1 MMNTTTD
8 EISRQDAA
16 PAAGSPLSQLFP
28 VVALYWLVTAGA
40 IALISLPKAKDLIG
54 PDNDDVMRLVE
65 IRDWFGGQ
73 GWFDL
78 MQYRLGLSG
87 GTLMHWSRFIDAP
100 IGGLIK
106 LFSLFMPMEMA
117 EGVAASVWP
126 LLLVGPLLLAF
137 GLAGRRMGGD
147 VDGPRVM
154 HIALG
159 LGALFAFT
167 CMKFRPGAL
176 DHHNVQLVLAIGIAA
191 LLADRRGGALSHAA
205 AGIATAL
212 AIAIGAETVPFV
224 AVVCL
229 CVGARWIWQGS
240 GFAAGARAFGL
251 SMALSITAAFFGT
264 VPPSAYLAVT
274 CDSLS
279 LGFYS
284 LSALGGVG
292 LFGLACL
299 PARTPIAIR
308 LVASVVLGLALGAAA
323 VLIAPQCLGSPLAS
337 LDPML
342 VELWLNHVMEAQ
354 SIFGQM
360 HQFPETVAGFYA
372 VGLFAVLVCAYRI
385 WRGDDRG
392 LHLLFLVLIAA
403 SWAVALVQVRGSLFA
418 NLLSIPPLALL
429 IADLQKKAR
438 ENPKSLVINLGFVAV
453 TLASVPVV
461 WGLGGVVWKQ
471 GLASASTDVLSM
483 DNAQIGDDECGTVQD
498 MAALRSLAPGTIA
511 APSNR
516 GAGILRFTEHRVLAA
531 PYHRN
536 QGGML
541 AELHIGMAKPAD
553 ALSLLRQ
560 AGVTAVAYCRND
572 PQTENLILLHRD
584 GLYASLARG
593 EVPAY
598 LSPIR
603 TDGKFQLFAV
613 NEAGSK

>member
-8 EISRQDAA
+8 EMSRRDAA
-16 PAAGSPLSQLFP
+16 PAAGSVLSRLFP
-28 VVALYWLVTAGA
+28 AAAMYWLVTVGA
-40 IALISLPKAKDLIG
+40 IAFISLPKAKDLIG

-65 IRDWFGGQ
+65 IRDWFAGQ

-106 LFSLFMPMEMA
+106 LFSFIMPVEMA

-137 GLAGRRMGGD
+137 GFAGRRMGGQT
-147 VDGPRVM
+147 DGPRVM

-159 LGALFAFT
+159 LGAIFAFT

-191 LLADRRGGALSHAA
+191 LLADRRGSAPSHAA

-212 AIAIGAETVPFV
+212 AIAIGAETMPFV

-229 CVGARWIWQGS
+229 CVGARWIWQGAA
-240 GFAAGARAFGL
+240 FASGARAFGASL
-251 SMALSITAAFFGT
+251 VLATTAAFFAT
-264 VPPSAYLAVT
+264 VPPSAYATVT
-274 CDSLS
+274 CDNLS

-284 LSALGGVG
+284 LSTLGGAG

-299 PARTPIAIR
+299 PARATIGGR
-308 LVASVVLGLALGAAA
+308 LVASVVLGAAVGAAA
-323 VLIAPQCLGSPLAS
+323 LVIAPQCLGSPLAD

-342 VELWLNHVMEAQ
+342 VNLWLDHVTEAQ
-354 SIFGQM
+354 SIAAQM
-360 HQFPETVAGFYA
+360 RQFPETVAGFHA
-372 VGLFAVLVCAYRI
+372 VGLVAALVCAFRI
-385 WRGDDRG
+385 WSGRERG
-392 LHLLFLVLIAA
+392 LHLLFLALIAA
-403 SWAVALVQVRGSLFA
+403 TWAVSLVQIRGSLFA

-429 IADLQKKAR
+429 IGDLQQKAR
-438 ENPKSLVINLGFVAV
+438 ERPKSLFINLGFVAA
-453 TLASVPVV
+453 TLASVPAV
-461 WGLGGVVWKQ
+461 WGLSGVVWKK
-471 GLASASTDVLSM
+471 GITSASTDVLSTQTAET
-483 DNAQIGDDECGTVQD
+483 DDQCGDAED
-498 MAALRSLAPGTIA
+498 MAALRGLPPGTIA

-516 GAGILRFTEHRVLAA
+516 GAGILRFTQHRVLSA

-541 AELHIGMAKPAD
+541 AELHIGMATPAD
-553 ALSLLRQ
+553 ALSLLKQ
-560 AGVTAVAYCRND
+560 AGVTAVAFCRHD
-572 PQTENLILLHRD
+572 PQTENLIELNGN

-598 LSPIR
+598 LAPVR
-603 TDGKFQLFAV
+603 AKGKFQLFVV
-613 NEAGSK
+613 NETDPK

>member
-1 MMNTTTD
+1 MNTTTD
-8 EISRQDAA
+8 EMSRQDAA
-16 PAAGSPLSQLFP
+16 PAESSTLSRLFP
-28 VVALYWLVTAGA
+28 AAALYWLVTAA
-40 IALISLPKAKDLIG
+40 VIALISLPKAKDLIG

-73 GWFDL
+73 SWFDL
-78 MQYRLGLSG
+78 IQYRLGLSG

-106 LFSLFMPMEMA
+106 LFSFLMPMEMA

-147 VDGPRVM
+147 IDGPRVM

-191 LLADRRGGALSHAA
+191 LLADRRGSALGHAA

-212 AIAIGAETVPFV
+212 AIAIGAETVPLV

-229 CVGARWIWQGS
+229 CVGARWVWQGAA
-240 GFAAGARAFGL
+240 FAAGARAFGVSL
-251 SMALSITAAFFGT
+251 ALAVTAAFFAT
-264 VPPSAYLAVT
+264 VPPSAYAAVT

-284 LSALGGVG
+284 LSALGGAGV
-292 LFGLACL
+292 FALACL
-299 PARTPIAIR
+299 PARIAIVAR
-308 LVASVVLGLALGAAA
+308 LAASVTLGAMLGA
-323 VLIAPQCLGSPLAS
+323 VALFIAPQCLGSPLAN
-337 LDPML
+337 LDPLL
-342 VELWLNHVMEAQ
+342 VELWLNSVTEAQ
-354 SIFGQM
+354 SIAGQM
-360 HQFPETVAGFYA
+360 RQFPETVAGFYL
-372 VGLFAVLVCAYRI
+372 VGLFAALVCIIRV
-385 WRGDDRG
+385 WRGDQRS
-392 LHLLFLVLIAA
+392 LHLMFLVLIAA
-403 SWAVALVQVRGSLFA
+403 SWGVSLVQVRGSLFA

-438 ENPKSLVINLGFVAV
+438 ENPNSVLINLGFVVV
-453 TLASVPVV
+453 TLACVPAV
-461 WGLGGVVWKQ
+461 WGLGGVIWRQ
-471 GLASASTDVLSM
+471 GLANASTDVLSM
-483 DNAQIGDDECGTVQD
+483 GNVQATDDCGTVED
-498 MAALRSLAPGTIA
+498 MAALRSLPPGTIA

-516 GAGILRFTEHRVLAA
+516 GAGILRFTEHRVLSA

-541 AELHIGMAKPAD
+541 AELHIGMAKPEE
-553 ALSLLRQ
+553 ALKLLKQ
-560 AGVTAVAYCRND
+560 AGVTVVAFCKND
-572 PQTENLILLHRD
+572 PQTENLIQMQSD

-593 EVPAY
+593 RVPTY
-598 LSPIR
+598 LSPVQSG
-603 TDGKFQLFAV
+603 GKSQLFLV
-613 NEAGSK
+613 NEADPK

>member
-1 MMNTTTD
+1 M
-8 EISRQDAA
+8 SRQDAA
-16 PAAGSPLSQLFP
+16 PVESSTLSRLFP
-28 VVALYWLVTAGA
+28 AAALYWLVTAA
-40 IALISLPKAKDLIG
+40 VIALISLPKAKDLIG

-106 LFSLFMPMEMA
+106 LFSFFMPMEMA

-137 GLAGRRMGGD
+137 GFAGRRMGGE

-191 LLADRRGGALSHAA
+191 LLADRRGSALGHAA
-205 AGIATAL
+205 GGIATAL
-212 AIAIGAETVPFV
+212 AIAIGAETVPLV

-229 CVGARWIWQGS
+229 CVGARWVWQGAA
-240 GFAAGARAFGL
+240 FAAGARAFGVSL
-251 SMALSITAAFFGT
+251 AFAITVAFFAT
-264 VPPSAYLAVT
+264 VPPSAYAAVT

-284 LSALGGVG
+284 LSALGGAG

-299 PARTPIAIR
+299 PARIAIVGR
-308 LVASVVLGLALGAAA
+308 LAASVILGAILGVA
-323 VLIAPQCLGSPLAS
+323 VLLIAPQCLGSPLAN

-342 VELWLNHVMEAQ
+342 VELWLNNVIEAQ
-354 SIFGQM
+354 SIFGQA
-360 HQFPETVAGFYA
+360 QQSPETVAGFYT
-372 VGLFAVLVCAYRI
+372 VGLFAILVCVFRI
-385 WRGDDRG
+385 WRGDERG

-403 SWAVALVQVRGSLFA
+403 SWAVSLIQVRGSLFA

-429 IADLQKKAR
+429 IADLQKLAR
-438 ENPKSLVINLGFVAV
+438 ENQKSLVINLGFVVA
-453 TLASVPVV
+453 TLASVPAV
-461 WGLGGVVWKQ
+461 WGGGGVIWKK
-471 GLASASTDVLSM
+471 GPASASADVMSM
-483 DNAQIGDDECGTVQD
+483 GDTQAADECGAAED
-498 MAALRSLAPGTIA
+498 MAALRSLPPGTIA

-516 GAGILRFTEHRVLAA
+516 GAGILRFTQHRVLSA

-541 AELHIGMAKPAD
+541 AELHIGMAKPEE
-553 ALSLLRQ
+553 ALPLLKR
-560 AGVTAVAYCRND
+560 AGVTVVAFCKSD
-572 PQTENLILLHRD
+572 PQTENLIQMHSD

-593 EVPAY
+593 TVPAY
-598 LSPIR
+598 LSPVQSG
-603 TDGKFQLFAV
+603 GKFQLFLV
-613 NEAGSK
+613 NQGDPK

>member
-1 MMNTTTD
+1 MNTTTD
-8 EISRQDAA
+8 EMSRQDAA
-16 PAAGSPLSQLFP
+16 PVESSTLSRLFP
-28 VVALYWLVTAGA
+28 AAALYWLVTAA
-40 IALISLPKAKDLIG
+40 VIALISLPKAKDLIG

-73 GWFDL
+73 SWFDL

-137 GLAGRRMGGD
+137 GFAGKRMGGE

-191 LLADRRGGALSHAA
+191 LLADRRGSALGHAA

-212 AIAIGAETVPFV
+212 AIAIGAETVPLV

-229 CVGARWIWQGS
+229 CVGARWVWQGAA
-240 GFAAGARAFGL
+240 FAAGARAFGVSL
-251 SMALSITAAFFGT
+251 AFAITAAFFAT
-264 VPPSAYLAVT
+264 VPPSAYAAVT

-284 LSALGGVG
+284 LSALGGAG

-299 PARTPIAIR
+299 PARIAIVGR
-308 LVASVVLGLALGAAA
+308 LAASVILGAILGVA
-323 VLIAPQCLGSPLAS
+323 VLLIAPQCLGSPLAN

-342 VELWLNHVMEAQ
+342 VELWLNNVIEAQ

-360 HQFPETVAGFYA
+360 QQSPETVAGFYT
-372 VGLFAVLVCAYRI
+372 VGLFAILVCVFRI
-385 WRGDDRG
+385 WRGDERG

-403 SWAVALVQVRGSLFA
+403 SWAVSLIQVRGSLFA

-429 IADLQKKAR
+429 IADLQKLAR
-438 ENPKSLVINLGFVAV
+438 ENQKSLVINLGFVAA
-453 TLASVPVV
+453 TLASVPAV
-461 WGLGGVVWKQ
+461 WGVGGVIWKK
-471 GLASASTDVLSM
+471 GPASASADVMSM
-483 DNAQIGDDECGTVQD
+483 GDTQAADECGAAED
-498 MAALRSLAPGTIA
+498 MAALRSLPPGTIA

-516 GAGILRFTEHRVLAA
+516 GAGILRFTQHRVLSA

-541 AELHIGMAKPAD
+541 AELHIGMAKPEE
-553 ALSLLRQ
+553 ALPLLKR
-560 AGVTAVAYCRND
+560 AGVTVVAFCKSD
-572 PQTENLILLHRD
+572 PQTENLIQMHSD

-593 EVPAY
+593 TVPAY
-598 LSPIR
+598 LSPVQSG
-603 TDGKFQLFAV
+603 GKFQLFLV
-613 NEAGSK
+613 NEGDPK

>member
-1 MMNTTTD
+1 MNTTTD
-8 EISRQDAA
+8 EMSRQDAA
-16 PAAGSPLSQLFP
+16 PAESSALSRLFP
-28 VVALYWLVTAGA
+28 AAALYWLVTAAA

-73 GWFDL
+73 SWFDL

-137 GLAGRRMGGD
+137 GFAGRRMGGE

-191 LLADRRGGALSHAA
+191 LLADRRGSALGHAA

-212 AIAIGAETVPFV
+212 AIAIGAETVPLV

-229 CVGARWIWQGS
+229 CVGARWVWQGAA
-240 GFAAGARAFGL
+240 FAAGARAFGVSL
-251 SMALSITAAFFGT
+251 AFAITTAFFAT
-264 VPPSAYLAVT
+264 VPPSAYAAVT

-284 LSALGGVG
+284 LSALGGAG

-299 PARTPIAIR
+299 PARIAIVGR
-308 LVASVVLGLALGAAA
+308 LAASVILGAILGVA
-323 VLIAPQCLGSPLAS
+323 VLLIAPQCLGSPLAN

-342 VELWLNHVMEAQ
+342 VELWLNNVIEAQ
-354 SIFGQM
+354 SIFGQA
-360 HQFPETVAGFYA
+360 QESPETVAGFYT
-372 VGLFAVLVCAYRI
+372 VGLFAILVCVFRI
-385 WRGDDRG
+385 WRGDERG

-403 SWAVALVQVRGSLFA
+403 SWAVSLIQVRGSLFA

-429 IADLQKKAR
+429 IADLQKLAR
-438 ENPKSLVINLGFVAV
+438 ENQKSLVINLGFVAA
-453 TLASVPVV
+453 TLASVPAV
-461 WGLGGVVWKQ
+461 WGVGGVIWKK
-471 GLASASTDVLSM
+471 GLASASADVMSM
-483 DNAQIGDDECGTVQD
+483 GDTQAADECGAAED
-498 MAALRSLAPGTIA
+498 MAALRSLPPGTIA

-516 GAGILRFTEHRVLAA
+516 GAGILRFTQHRVLSA

-541 AELHIGMAKPAD
+541 AELHIGMAKPEE
-553 ALSLLRQ
+553 ALPLLKR
-560 AGVTAVAYCRND
+560 AGVTVVAFCKSD
-572 PQTENLILLHRD
+572 PQTENLIQMHSD

-593 EVPAY
+593 TVPAY
-598 LSPIR
+598 LSPVQSG
-603 TDGKFQLFAV
+603 GKFQLFLV
-613 NEAGSK
+613 NEGDPK

>member
-1 MMNTTTD
+1 MNTTTD
-8 EISRQDAA
+8 EMSRQEAA
-16 PAAGSPLSQLFP
+16 PAESSTLSRLFP
-28 VVALYWLVTAGA
+28 AAALYWLVTAAA

-73 GWFDL
+73 SWFDL

-87 GTLMHWSRFIDAP
+87 GTLMHWSRFIDTP

-137 GLAGRRMGGD
+137 GFAGRRMGGE

-191 LLADRRGGALSHAA
+191 LLADRRGSALGHAA

-212 AIAIGAETVPFV
+212 AIAIGAETVPLV

-229 CVGARWIWQGS
+229 CVGARWVWQGAA
-240 GFAAGARAFGL
+240 FAAGARAFGVSL
-251 SMALSITAAFFGT
+251 ALAITAAFFAT
-264 VPPSAYLAVT
+264 VPPSAYAAVT

-284 LSALGGVG
+284 LSALGGAG

-299 PARTPIAIR
+299 PARIAIVAR
-308 LVASVVLGLALGAAA
+308 LAASVILGAILGVA
-323 VLIAPQCLGSPLAS
+323 VLLIAPQCLGSPLAN

-342 VELWLNHVMEAQ
+342 VELWLNNVIEAQ
-354 SIFGQM
+354 SIFGQA
-360 HQFPETVAGFYA
+360 QQSPETVAGFYT
-372 VGLFAVLVCAYRI
+372 VGLFAILVCVFRI
-385 WRGDDRG
+385 WRGDERG

-403 SWAVALVQVRGSLFA
+403 SWAVSLIQVRGSLFA

-429 IADLQKKAR
+429 VADLQKLAR
-438 ENPKSLVINLGFVAV
+438 ENQKSLVINLGFVAA
-453 TLASVPVV
+453 TLASVPAV
-461 WGLGGVVWKQ
+461 WGVGGVIWKK
-471 GLASASTDVLSM
+471 GPASASADVMSM
-483 DNAQIGDDECGTVQD
+483 GDTQAADECGTAED
-498 MAALRSLAPGTIA
+498 MAALRSLPPGTIA

-516 GAGILRFTEHRVLAA
+516 GAGILRFTQHRVLSA

-541 AELHIGMAKPAD
+541 AELHIGMAKPEE
-553 ALSLLRQ
+553 ALPLLKRT
-560 AGVTAVAYCRND
+560 GVTVVAFCKSD
-572 PQTENLILLHRD
+572 PQTENLIQMHSD

-593 EVPAY
+593 TVPAY
-598 LSPIR
+598 LSPVQSG
-603 TDGKFQLFAV
+603 GKFQLFLV
-613 NEAGSK
+613 NQGDPK

>member
-1 MMNTTTD
+1 MNTTTD
-8 EISRQDAA
+8 EMSRQDAA
-16 PAAGSPLSQLFP
+16 PAAGSTLSRLYP
-28 VVALYWLVTAGA
+28 ATALYWLVTALA
-40 IALISLPKAKDLIG
+40 IALVSLPKAKDLIG

-106 LFSLFMPMEMA
+106 LFSLFMPVEMA

-137 GLAGRRMGGD
+137 GYAGRRMGAGA
-147 VDGPRVM
+147 DGPRVM

-191 LLADRRGGALSHAA
+191 LLADRRGDALSHAA
-205 AGIATAL
+205 AGILTAL
-212 AIAIGAETVPFV
+212 AIAIGAETVPLV

-229 CVGARWIWQGS
+229 CVGARWIWQG
-240 GFAAGARAFGL
+240 AAFGPGARAFGASL
-251 SMALSITAAFFGT
+251 ALAVTAAFFAT
-264 VPPSAYLAVT
+264 VPPSAYTAVT
-274 CDSLS
+274 CDNLS

-284 LSALGGVG
+284 LSALGGAG
-292 LFGLACL
+292 LFSLAFLSAHATIGLRC
-299 PARTPIAIR
+299 
-308 LVASVVLGLALGAAA
+308 VAAVMLGAVLGVAALF
-323 VLIAPQCLGSPLAS
+323 IAPQCLASPLAN
-337 LDPML
+337 LDPLL
-342 VELWLNHVMEAQ
+342 VELWLDNVVEAQ
-354 SIFGQM
+354 SIAGQM
-360 HQFPETVAGFYA
+360 QRFPETVAGFYA
-372 VGLFAVLVCAYRI
+372 VGLLAILVCAFRI
-385 WRGDDRG
+385 WRGNQRG
-392 LHLLFLVLIAA
+392 FHLLFLALIAA
-403 SWAVALVQVRGSLFA
+403 SWAVSLVQVRGSLFA

-438 ENPKSLVINLGFVAV
+438 ENPKGLFVNLGFVAA
-453 TLASVPVV
+453 TLASVPAV
-461 WGLGGVVWKQ
+461 WALSGVVWEK
-471 GLASASTDVLSM
+471 GIASASTEVLSM
-483 DNAQIGDDECGTVQD
+483 ENPLADDECGDAQD
-498 MAALRSLAPGTIA
+498 MAALRSLPPGTIA

-516 GAGILRFTEHRVLAA
+516 GAGILRFTQHRVLSA

-541 AELHIGMAKPAD
+541 AELHIGMASPKD
-553 ALSLLRQ
+553 ALALLRQ
-560 AGVTAVAYCRND
+560 AGVTAVAFCRND
-572 PQTENLILLHRD
+572 PQTDNLIGLNAD

-598 LSPIR
+598 LSPVR
-603 TDGKFQLFAV
+603 SEGKFQLFV
-613 NEAGSK
+613 VKEADPK

>member
-1 MMNTTTD
+1 MNTTTD
-8 EISRQDAA
+8 EMSRQDAA
-16 PAAGSPLSQLFP
+16 PVESSTLSRLFP
-28 VVALYWLVTAGA
+28 AAALYWLVTAA
-40 IALISLPKAKDLIG
+40 VIALISLPKAKDLIG

-106 LFSLFMPMEMA
+106 LFSFFMPMEMA

-137 GLAGRRMGGD
+137 GFAGRRMGGE

-191 LLADRRGGALSHAA
+191 LLADRRGSALGHAA
-205 AGIATAL
+205 GGIATAL
-212 AIAIGAETVPFV
+212 AIAIGAETVPLV

-229 CVGARWIWQGS
+229 CVGARWVWQGAA
-240 GFAAGARAFGL
+240 FAAGARAFGVSL
-251 SMALSITAAFFGT
+251 AFAITVAFFAT
-264 VPPSAYLAVT
+264 VPPSAYAAVT

-284 LSALGGVG
+284 LSALGGAG

-299 PARTPIAIR
+299 PARIAIVGR
-308 LVASVVLGLALGAAA
+308 LAASVILGAILGVA
-323 VLIAPQCLGSPLAS
+323 VLLIAPQCLGSPLAN

-342 VELWLNHVMEAQ
+342 VELWLNNVIEAQ
-354 SIFGQM
+354 SIFGQA
-360 HQFPETVAGFYA
+360 QQSPETVAGFYT
-372 VGLFAVLVCAYRI
+372 VGLFAILVCVFRI
-385 WRGDDRG
+385 WRGDERG

-403 SWAVALVQVRGSLFA
+403 SWAVSLIQVRGSLFA

-429 IADLQKKAR
+429 IADLQKLAR
-438 ENPKSLVINLGFVAV
+438 ENQKSLVINLGFVVA
-453 TLASVPVV
+453 TLASVPAV
-461 WGLGGVVWKQ
+461 WGGGGVIWKK
-471 GLASASTDVLSM
+471 GPASASADVMSM
-483 DNAQIGDDECGTVQD
+483 GDTQAADECGAAED
-498 MAALRSLAPGTIA
+498 MAALRSLPPGTIA

-516 GAGILRFTEHRVLAA
+516 GAGILRFTQHRVLSA

-541 AELHIGMAKPAD
+541 AELHIGMAKPEE
-553 ALSLLRQ
+553 ALPLLKR
-560 AGVTAVAYCRND
+560 AGVTVVAFCKSD
-572 PQTENLILLHRD
+572 PQTENLIQMHSD

-593 EVPAY
+593 TVPAY
-598 LSPIR
+598 LSPVQSG
-603 TDGKFQLFAV
+603 GKFQLFLV
-613 NEAGSK
+613 NQGDPK

>member
-1 MMNTTTD
+1 MNTTTD
-8 EISRQDAA
+8 EMSRQDAA
-16 PAAGSPLSQLFP
+16 PAESSALSRLFP
-28 VVALYWLVTAGA
+28 AAALYWLVTAAA

-73 GWFDL
+73 SWFDL

-100 IGGLIK
+100 IGGLIE

-137 GLAGRRMGGD
+137 GFAGRRMGGE
-147 VDGPRVM
+147 VDGPRAM

-191 LLADRRGGALSHAA
+191 LLADRRGSALGHAA

-212 AIAIGAETVPFV
+212 AIAIGAETVPLV

-229 CVGARWIWQGS
+229 CVGARWVWQGAA
-240 GFAAGARAFGL
+240 FAAGARAFGVSL
-251 SMALSITAAFFGT
+251 AFAITVAFFAT
-264 VPPSAYLAVT
+264 VPPSAYAAVT

-284 LSALGGVG
+284 LSALGGAG

-299 PARTPIAIR
+299 PARIAIVGR
-308 LVASVVLGLALGAAA
+308 LAASVILGAILGVA
-323 VLIAPQCLGSPLAS
+323 VLLIAPQCLGSPLAN

-342 VELWLNHVMEAQ
+342 VELWLNNVIEAQ

-360 HQFPETVAGFYA
+360 QQSPETVAGFYT
-372 VGLFAVLVCAYRI
+372 VGLFAILVCVFRI
-385 WRGDDRG
+385 WRGDERG

-403 SWAVALVQVRGSLFA
+403 SWAVSLIQVRGSLFA

-429 IADLQKKAR
+429 IADLQKLAR
-438 ENPKSLVINLGFVAV
+438 ENQKSLVINLGFVAA
-453 TLASVPVV
+453 TLASVPAV
-461 WGLGGVVWKQ
+461 WGVGGVIWKK
-471 GLASASTDVLSM
+471 GPASASADVMSM
-483 DNAQIGDDECGTVQD
+483 GDTQAADECGAAED
-498 MAALRSLAPGTIA
+498 MAALRSLPPGTIA

-516 GAGILRFTEHRVLAA
+516 GAGMLRFTQHRVLSA

-541 AELHIGMAKPAD
+541 AELHIGMAKPEE
-553 ALSLLRQ
+553 ALPLLKRT
-560 AGVTAVAYCRND
+560 GVTVVAFCKSD
-572 PQTENLILLHRD
+572 PQTENLIQMHSD

-593 EVPAY
+593 TVPAY
-598 LSPIR
+598 LSPVQSG
-603 TDGKFQLFAV
+603 GKFQLFLV
-613 NEAGSK
+613 NQGDPK

>member
-8 EISRQDAA
+8 EMSRQDAA
-16 PAAGSPLSQLFP
+16 PAESSALSRLFP
-28 VVALYWLVTAGA
+28 AAALYWLVTAAA

-73 GWFDL
+73 SWFDL

-137 GLAGRRMGGD
+137 GFAGRRMGGE

-191 LLADRRGGALSHAA
+191 LLADRRGSALGHAA

-212 AIAIGAETVPFV
+212 AIAIGAETVPLV

-229 CVGARWIWQGS
+229 CVGARWVWQGAA
-240 GFAAGARAFGL
+240 FAAGARAFGVSL
-251 SMALSITAAFFGT
+251 AFAITTAFFAT
-264 VPPSAYLAVT
+264 VPPSAYAAVT

-284 LSALGGVG
+284 LSALGGAG

-299 PARTPIAIR
+299 PARIAIVGR
-308 LVASVVLGLALGAAA
+308 LAASVILGAILGVA
-323 VLIAPQCLGSPLAS
+323 VLLVAPQCLGSPLAN

-342 VELWLNHVMEAQ
+342 VELWLNNVIEAQ
-354 SIFGQM
+354 SIFGQA
-360 HQFPETVAGFYA
+360 QQSPETVAGFYT
-372 VGLFAVLVCAYRI
+372 VGLFAILVCVFRI
-385 WRGDDRG
+385 WRGDERG

-403 SWAVALVQVRGSLFA
+403 SWAVSLIQVRGSLFA

-429 IADLQKKAR
+429 IADLQKLAR
-438 ENPKSLVINLGFVAV
+438 ENQKSLVINLGFVAA
-453 TLASVPVV
+453 TLASVPAV
-461 WGLGGVVWKQ
+461 WGVGGVIWKK
-471 GLASASTDVLSM
+471 GPASASADVMSM
-483 DNAQIGDDECGTVQD
+483 GDTQAADECGAAED
-498 MAALRSLAPGTIA
+498 MAALRSLPPGTIA

-516 GAGILRFTEHRVLAA
+516 GAGILRFTQHRVLSA

-541 AELHIGMAKPAD
+541 AELHIGMAKPEE
-553 ALSLLRQ
+553 ALPLLKR
-560 AGVTAVAYCRND
+560 AGVTVVAFCKSD
-572 PQTENLILLHRD
+572 PQTENLIQMHSD

-593 EVPAY
+593 TVPAY
-598 LSPIR
+598 LSPVQSG
-603 TDGKFQLFAV
+603 GKFQLFLV
-613 NEAGSK
+613 NEGDPK

>member
-1 MMNTTTD
+1 MNTTTD
-8 EISRQDAA
+8 EMSRQDAA
-16 PAAGSPLSQLFP
+16 PAESSALSRLFP
-28 VVALYWLVTAGA
+28 AAALYWLVTAAA

-73 GWFDL
+73 SWFDL

-137 GLAGRRMGGD
+137 GFAGRRMGGE
-147 VDGPRVM
+147 VDGPRAM

-191 LLADRRGGALSHAA
+191 LLADRRGSALGHAA

-212 AIAIGAETVPFV
+212 AIAIGAETVPLV

-229 CVGARWIWQGS
+229 CVGARWVWQGAA
-240 GFAAGARAFGL
+240 FAAGARAFGVSL
-251 SMALSITAAFFGT
+251 ALAITAAFFAT
-264 VPPSAYLAVT
+264 VPPSAYAAVT

-284 LSALGGVG
+284 LSALGGTG

-299 PARTPIAIR
+299 PVRIAIVGR
-308 LVASVVLGLALGAAA
+308 LAASVILGAILGVA
-323 VLIAPQCLGSPLAS
+323 VLLIAPQCLGSPLAN

-342 VELWLNHVMEAQ
+342 VELWLNNVIEAQ
-354 SIFGQM
+354 SIFGQA
-360 HQFPETVAGFYA
+360 QQSPETVAGFYT
-372 VGLFAVLVCAYRI
+372 VGLFAILVCVFRI
-385 WRGDDRG
+385 WRGDERG

-403 SWAVALVQVRGSLFA
+403 SWAVSLIQVRGSLFA

-429 IADLQKKAR
+429 IADFQKLAR
-438 ENPKSLVINLGFVAV
+438 ENKKSLVINLGFVAA
-453 TLASVPVV
+453 TLASVPAV
-461 WGLGGVVWKQ
+461 WGVGGVIWKK
-471 GLASASTDVLSM
+471 GPASASADVMSM
-483 DNAQIGDDECGTVQD
+483 GDTQAADECGTAED
-498 MAALRSLAPGTIA
+498 MAALRSLPPGTIA

-516 GAGILRFTEHRVLAA
+516 GAGILRFTQHRVLSA

-541 AELHIGMAKPAD
+541 AELHVGMAKPEE
-553 ALSLLRQ
+553 ALPLLKR
-560 AGVTAVAYCRND
+560 AGVTVVAFCKSD
-572 PQTENLILLHRD
+572 PQTENLIQMHSD

-593 EVPAY
+593 TVPAY
-598 LSPIR
+598 LSPVQSG
-603 TDGKFQLFAV
+603 GKFQLFLV
-613 NEAGSK
+613 NEADPK

>member
-1 MMNTTTD
+1 MNTTTD
-8 EISRQDAA
+8 EMSRRDAV
-16 PAAGSPLSQLFP
+16 PAANSVLSRLFP
-28 VVALYWLVTAGA
+28 ATALYWLVTAIA
-40 IALISLPKAKDLIG
+40 IAVISLPKAKDLIG

-126 LLLVGPLLLAF
+126 LLLIGPLLLAF
-137 GLAGRRMGGD
+137 GYAGRRMGAEAD
-147 VDGPRVM
+147 RPRVM

-167 CMKFRPGAL
+167 GMKFRPGAL

-191 LLADRRGGALSHAA
+191 FLADRRGGALSHAA

-229 CVGARWIWQGS
+229 CVGARWIWQGAA
-240 GFAAGARAFGL
+240 FAAGARAFGASL
-251 SMALSITAAFFGT
+251 TLAVTAAFFAT
-264 VPPSAYLAVT
+264 VPRSAYTAVT
-274 CDSLS
+274 CDNLS

-284 LSALGGVG
+284 LSALGGAG
-292 LFGLACL
+292 LFALAWL
-299 PARTPIAIR
+299 PAGATIGVRFA
-308 LVASVVLGLALGAAA
+308 ASAVLGA
-323 VLIAPQCLGSPLAS
+323 VLSLAALFIAPQCLGSPLAN
-337 LDPML
+337 LDPLL
-342 VELWLNHVMEAQ
+342 VELWLNNVVEAQ
-354 SIFGQM
+354 SIAAQM
-360 HQFPETVAGFYA
+360 RQFPETVAGFYA
-372 VGLFAVLVCAYRI
+372 VGLLAVLVCLFRI
-385 WRGDDRG
+385 WRGNQRG
-392 LHLLFLVLIAA
+392 LHLLFLALIAA

-438 ENPKSLVINLGFVAV
+438 ENPKSLFVNLGFVVA
-453 TLASVPVV
+453 TLASVPAV
-461 WGLGGVVWKQ
+461 WGLSGVVWKD
-471 GLASASTDVLSM
+471 GIASASMDVLSM
-483 DNAQIGDDECGTVQD
+483 DNGQASDECGDAQD
-498 MAALRSLAPGTIA
+498 MAALRSLTPGTIA

-516 GAGILRFTEHRVLAA
+516 GAGILRFTGHRVLSA

-541 AELHIGMAKPAD
+541 AELHIGMAKPED
-553 ALSLLRQ
+553 ALALLRE
-560 AGVTAVAYCRND
+560 AGVTVVAFCRND
-572 PQTENLILLHRD
+572 PQTENLIGLNAD

-598 LSPIR
+598 LSPVR
-603 TDGKFQLFAV
+603 SGGKFQLFTV
-613 NEAGSK
+613 NEADPK